1 MAVQKKLK
9 EFLAKARVKHTAL
22 KHPVAY
28 TAQEIAAAQDV
39 PGKQVLKTVVLKLN
53 GSSYAL
59 AILPAIHLVD
69 FKKAKKVLKA
79 KKVELAKEREIGK
92 LFPDFEVGAM
102 PPFPQLSTD
111 PTLPVYLD
119 KVVKEDKE
127 IVFNAGTHADTIK
140 LKTDHLIKLSRPK
153 LADLGIHVSKVR

>member
-1 MAVQKKLK
+1 MAVPKRLK
-9 EFLAKARVKHTAL
+9 DFLTKARLKYATL

-69 FKKAKKVLKA
+69 FKKAKRVLKV
-79 KKVELAKEREIGK
+79 KKVELAKEKEIGK

-102 PPFPQLSTD
+102 PPFPQLASQD
-111 PTLPVYLD
+111 KLPVYLD
-119 KVVKEDKE
+119 KLVKEDKE
-127 IVFNAGTHADTIK
+127 VVFNAGSHTDTIK
-140 LKTDHLIKLSRPK
+140 LKTAALLKLSRPK
-153 LADLGIHVSKVR
+153 LADLGIHVSKAK